1 MFLLLLSLTHR
12 TSPIQSPPKLSH
24 WNGPWQSRSDSDFII
39 EVHQTNCTMF
49 AWPTQWRQWILSSP
63 KETGTWRIMSAGSRA
78 PWSTLRLSTDSLHHP
93 HPICF
98 KCWFWHELLFRDD
111 PSVATEYECER
122 DPGSQSIDD
131 NKAGWDSQIF
141 RDDKVIYRDDPEPDR
156 DEDDDVFLF
165 KCL

>member
-1 MFLLLLSLTHR
+1 
-12 TSPIQSPPKLSH
+12 
-24 WNGPWQSRSDSDFII
+24 
-39 EVHQTNCTMF
+39 
-49 AWPTQWRQWILSSP
+49 
-63 KETGTWRIMSAGSRA
+63 
-78 PWSTLRLSTDSLHHP
+78 
-93 HPICF
+93 
-98 KCWFWHELLFRDD
+98 
-111 PSVATEYECER
+111 VATEYECER